1 MAEDWIREVVEEA
14 QDAMVIRAADA
25 LMRLAMSGSPPWRVR
40 HPGATVALDAA
51 MSEGD
56 TDG

>member
-1 MAEDWIREVVEEA
+1 MQHELEPEVAMGMGLATGREGVPA
-14 QDAMVIRAADA
+14 NSSD
-25 LMRLAMSGSPPWRVR
+25 SPA
-40 HPGATVALDAA
+40 GAFAIQARVALDAA

>member
-25 LMRLAMSGSPPWRVR
+25 LMRLAMSGSPP
-40 HPGATVALDAA
+40 GAFAIQARVALDAA